1 MSSPAPHSPFK
12 LIHTARR
19 HALLIVIPAIVIT
32 VAAAIAIRRL
42 PDVFESSARMTIE
55 PRGGEAA
62 TIEPSRRAAML
73 RQQLTTRARLE
84 ELIAKHNLYR
94 ESKATGAST
103 DEIVNRMRADIRLEA
118 TSIDDAQAGSF
129 TVSYRATDAATAQ
142 KVTADLAA
150 LLVADSAKAPS
161 AQSPD
166 ETATLRARAAELATQ
181 LREQE
186 TARPWLLN
194 LKEEAML
201 VPAPQPSRTP
211 PVPADTSRTQQF
223 LVDGYRDRQYA
234 LQQQLADVD
243 QRILEQRRIVDQQK
257 KNDSLANNPTYAI
270 LIAKRAE
277 LQGQRDNLINR
288 QELTDKHPRVLLITD
303 QLAAIDRQLADLRQQ
318 EAGSTGQSPE
328 ARELRSLESERN
340 RIKVELEVTNRAIAR
355 QSAMAQPAPV
365 TRPTP
370 VTTDAAAGREGV
382 YGRAAQE
389 YFAIKRAHKE
399 MLAAIERA
407 DARRAPNDSKPDQI
421 RVIEQASLPATPHS
435 PGRGMLH
442 LIALAAGLA
451 VGACFAA
458 VAESRR
464 SRSLH
469 DSADVERYTN
479 MPMLVAIPKTLTDRE
494 RKRAASRARVRLVFA
509 TVGAAVAVFALTKL
523 FIVTNLFAIIGEK

>member
-1 MSSPAPHSPFK
+1 MSSPRPHSPFK
-12 LIHTARR
+12 LIYTARR
-19 HALLIVIPAIVIT
+19 HALLIIIPALVIT
-32 VAAAIAIRRL
+32 VASAIAIKKL
-42 PDVFESSARMTIE
+42 PDVYESSARMTIE
-55 PRGGEAA
+55 LRNGEAA
-62 TIEPSRRAAML
+62 TLEPSRRVALL
-73 RQQLTTRARLE
+73 RQQLTTRERLE

-94 ESKATGAST
+94 DLKATGAST

-118 TSIDDAQAGSF
+118 SSKDDAQAGSF
-129 TVSYRATDAATAQ
+129 TVSYRATDGATAQ
-142 KVTADLAA
+142 KLTAEIASLLTADN
-150 LLVADSAKAPS
+150 AKAAT

-166 ETATLRARAAELATQ
+166 ETATLRHRAEELAAQ

-194 LKEEAML
+194 LREEAL
-201 VPAPQPSRTP
+201 LGPAPQPTRTP
-211 PVPADTSRTQQF
+211 PAPADTSRTQQF

-234 LQQQLADVD
+234 LQQQMADVD

-257 KNDSLANNPTYAI
+257 KNDTLANNPTYAI

-303 QLAAIDRQLADLRQQ
+303 QLAAIDRQLVDLRQQ
-318 EAGSTGQSPE
+318 EAGTTSQSPE

-355 QSAMAQPAPV
+355 QSALPQTAVAAARPAPM
-365 TRPTP
+365 
-370 VTTDAAAGREGV
+370 TTDAAGREGV
-382 YGRAAQE
+382 YGRVAQE
-389 YFAIKRAHKE
+389 YFAVKRAHKE
-399 MLAAIERA
+399 MVAALERA
-407 DARRAPNDSKPDQI
+407 DARRATNEPKLEQI
-421 RVIEQASLPATPHS
+421 RVLEQASLPARPDS
-435 PGRGMLH
+435 PNRGMLH

-479 MPMLVAIPKTLTDRE
+479 LPMLVAIPKTLTDQE
-494 RKRAASRARVRLVFA
+494 RKRAARRARLRLVFA
-509 TVGAAVAVFALTKL
+509 TAVVAVAVFALTKF
-523 FIVTNLFAIIGEK
+523 FIVTNLFAVIGEK

>member
-1 MSSPAPHSPFK
+1 MSSPRPHSPFN

-19 HALLIVIPAIVIT
+19 HALLIIIPAFVIT
-32 VAAAIAIRRL
+32 IASALAIKKL
-42 PDVFESSARMTIE
+42 PDRYESSARMTVE
-55 PRGGEAA
+55 LRNGEAA
-62 TIEPSRRAAML
+62 TIEPSRRVAIL

-84 ELIAKHNLYR
+84 ELIAKHNLYLDL
-94 ESKATGAST
+94 KAAGAST

-118 TSIDDAQAGSF
+118 NSKDDAQAGSF
-129 TVSYRATDAATAQ
+129 TISYRATDGATAQ
-142 KVTADLAA
+142 RLTAELAS
-150 LLVADSAKAPS
+150 LLVADSAKAAS

-166 ETATLRARAAELATQ
+166 ETATLRQRAAELAAQ

-194 LKEEAML
+194 LKEEAL
-201 VPAPQPSRTP
+201 LGPTPQPTRAAP
-211 PVPADTSRTQQF
+211 APADTSRAQQF

-234 LQQQLADVD
+234 LQQQMADVD
-243 QRILEQRRIVDQQK
+243 QRILEQKRIVDQQK
-257 KNDSLANNPTYAI
+257 KNDTLANNPTYAI

-288 QELTDKHPRVLLITD
+288 QELTDKHPRVLLIID

-318 EAGSTGQSPE
+318 EAGTTSQSPE

-355 QSAMAQPAPV
+355 QSAIPQAAAARPAPV
-365 TRPTP
+365 T
-370 VTTDAAAGREGV
+370 TDTAGRESV
-382 YGRAAQE
+382 YGRVAQE
-389 YFAIKRAHKE
+389 YFAVKRAHKE
-399 MLAAIERA
+399 MVAALERA
-407 DARRAPNDSKPDQI
+407 DARRAASDPKLEQI
-421 RVIEQASLPATPHS
+421 RVLEQASLPARPDS
-435 PGRGMLH
+435 PDRGILH

-479 MPMLVAIPKTLTDRE
+479 LPMLVAIPKTLTDKDRE
-494 RKRAASRARVRLVFA
+494 RAARRSRLRFVFA
-509 TVGAAVAVFALTKL
+509 TAAVAVAVFALTKF